1 MSKLPFM
8 PFFPDAYLV
17 DTSMLSLEAQGA
29 YMRLLAHMW
38 IGGSSI
44 PDDDKQIARMLG
56 VHVNKWVNIR
66 KTLEG
71 FFEKPSPGLL
81 SQKRLQSE
89 YQKAGARSEANRQN
103 ALTRWE
109 GNSPKNNNSGYA
121 GASGSHKRTRS
132 QGNAKSY
139 ANAMPGASETHPNLN
154 LNINIKN
161 SIGDGVFCGKPAL
174 ALPAG
179 SDQLNAFVNALVDL
193 FTRLKLQPPQ
203 DYEVVR
209 GWLQIAPDPVRC
221 ILPVIQGMLVFLVSK
236 NLPPPLT
243 WQYFDQAV
251 LSSIQTQG
259 G

>member
-8 PFFPDAYLV
+8 PLFCDAYLV
-17 DTSMLSLEAQGA
+17 DTAMLTLEAQGA

-38 IGGSSI
+38 LGGGAI
-44 PDDDKQIARMLG
+44 DDDDQRIARMLG

-71 FFEKPSPGLL
+71 FFEKPTPGLL
-81 SQKRLQSE
+81 SQKRLQRE
-89 YQKAGARSEANRQN
+89 YQKVEAKSDANRQN

-121 GASGSHKRTRS
+121 NASGSHKRTRS
-132 QGNAKSY
+132 QGNAKGY
-139 ANAMPGASETHPNLN
+139 ANPMPGGYETHPNLN

-161 SIGDGVFCGKPAL
+161 SIGDGVFCGKPTL

-179 SDQLNAFVNALVDL
+179 TDQLNAFVNALVDL

-209 GWLQIAPDPVRC
+209 GWLQVAPDPVRC
-221 ILPVIQGMLVFLVSK
+221 ILPVIQGMLVFMVSK
-236 NLPPPLT
+236 NLPPPVT

-251 LSSIQTQG
+251 LSSIQKQG